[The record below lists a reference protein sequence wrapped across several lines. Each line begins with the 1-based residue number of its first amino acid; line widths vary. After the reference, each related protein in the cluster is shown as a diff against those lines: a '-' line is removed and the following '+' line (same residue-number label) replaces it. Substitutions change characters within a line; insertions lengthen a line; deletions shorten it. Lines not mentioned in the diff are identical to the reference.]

1 MGRFGVPVTGDRT
14 IIQNSRGPLRDGLAT
29 KDGMPVLPNGFQ
41 AAILLVVVA
50 LAVRCQISMLNY
62 GFWQDEFETMV
73 ASKMMGAGLRLY
85 TDIFNQHGPL
95 IFAFGSALEAITDA
109 TIADYRIVIAVLQWL
124 MIGALLL
131 SSAQMPSPSRLLG
144 LTIVVVLMVVA
155 LPYVFGQMFLY
166 QTVAGLFAAAAIALL
181 VLPVLQGKQDIST
194 AQAVVGGF
202 LLCCLPFFAFTYAVA
217 SAGLILCSLTRPTWR
232 AVMAGVALGAIL
244 NAAFI
249 IARCSTSGFI
259 VEHFYLNLAIYPAFG
274 NNNFAE
280 TWLMQRNSFL
290 LAAAIGVVL
299 ILATAGRLVLRRRG
313 VRWRAAVFVL
323 ALLSLLGRGPGF
335 QGIQFYYALL
345 PLVLAATPWV
355 PLTNTARRC
364 ASLGVIFACLVKLSL
379 LLPSDARRIE
389 VGQIPT
395 RSAFSDLVKRYTEP
409 SDRIISYS
417 FDNFEYIL
425 SQRLP
430 AVADFYFLPQQ
441 AVYNA
446 RPMLG
451 ILSDPCKDIRVS
463 RPKFVK
469 LDKWLAWGRFSWESY
484 GSCIDSIMQDSYGHV
499 KGTPIYI
506 RNDLWPS
513 AGRVMLSPQSG
524 IPP

>member
-109 TIADYRIVIAVLQWL
+109 TIADYRIVIAV
-124 MIGALLL
+124 ADDRRP
-131 SSAQMPSPSRLLG
+131 A
-144 LTIVVVLMVVA
+144 T
-155 LPYVFGQMFLY
+155 
-166 QTVAGLFAAAAIALL
+166 L
-181 VLPVLQGKQDIST
+181 VRAD
-194 AQAVVGGF
+194 
-202 LLCCLPFFAFTYAVA
+202 AVA
-217 SAGLILCSLTRPTWR
+217 FAPAWADNRSCPHGRRPPVCFWPDVPLPNRCWPVRRRSDCSASPASPARQARYIDRTSRSRRPSSLLPPVFRLHLCRRICR
-232 AVMAGVALGAIL
+232 ADPMLAIL

-299 ILATAGRLVLRRRG
+299 ILATAGCLVLRRRG